1 MRYNQRIR
9 ELREDNFLTQ
19 QKIADILHIGQR
31 TYADYESGKTRIPI
45 DSIMVL
51 ALFYNVSMDYIT
63 GASDIKNEYPK
74 NKGTGN
80 HISKL
85 SVPFFMLSG
94 FFTQTFNLYII
105 IICC

>member
-51 ALFYNVSMDYIT
+51 ARLYDVSMDYIT
-63 GASDIKNEYPK
+63 GASDIKNEYPQK
-74 NKGTGN
+74 
-80 HISKL
+80 
-85 SVPFFMLSG
+85 
-94 FFTQTFNLYII
+94 
-105 IICC
+105 